1 MRAWR
6 HVGQRHAREDRPYRE
21 GNRSFDRKPGDAR
34 DAGPDD
40 LLLPVFKD
48 NIAYRWI
55 GSTNMVAELIHN
67 STGDVRRKELV
78 FTLHRQQ

>member
-1 MRAWR
+1 M
-6 HVGQRHAREDRPYRE
+6 HEMQ
-21 GNRSFDRKPGDAR
+21 
-34 DAGPDD
+34 D
-40 LLLPVFKD
+40 LMICCFQFFKD
-48 NIAYRWI
+48 NVAYRWI